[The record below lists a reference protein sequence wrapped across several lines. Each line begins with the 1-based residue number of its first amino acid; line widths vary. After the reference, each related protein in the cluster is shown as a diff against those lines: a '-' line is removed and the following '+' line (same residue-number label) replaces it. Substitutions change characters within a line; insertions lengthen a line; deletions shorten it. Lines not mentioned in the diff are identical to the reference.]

1 MLMKWLLQV
10 SSLMTMILCPTFC
23 QDVEYNPMVE
33 SVCAQTEPTTLN
45 DLYAHMLS
53 TEARLDAQNSSQLM
67 TANVAT
73 HGGGHGGFG

>member
-1 MLMKWLLQV
+1 
-10 SSLMTMILCPTFC
+10 
-23 QDVEYNPMVE
+23 MVE